1 MEEDEDFDLYYE
13 HLQLGCLGCGAVFPS
28 NELYGGRCPICESSE
43 ITTFED
49 VLDNYREHLR
59 VLKEMGLDTEED

>member
-13 HLQLGCLGCGAVFPS
+13 HLQLGCLGCGAVFSS
-28 NELYGGRCPICESSE
+28 NELYGGRCPICESNE

-59 VLKEMGLDTEED
+59 ILKEMGLDTEED